1 ETTKLKKWSNIW
13 WDSRWSSIDSII
25 KNYRAIL
32 KALSDLIND
41 GDSRSADA
49 NGLLIALK
57 EPLFIVTLFVIHKI
71 L

>member
-1 ETTKLKKWSNIW
+1 
-13 WDSRWSSIDSII
+13 
-25 KNYRAIL
+25 

-71 L
+71 LGPIKILSNQLQGICLR